1 MNKDYIDEDKDFG
14 AELYEDP
21 EQTIESRG
29 RWVLPI
35 LLVVVLPVL
44 AMVYL
49 HETSRDSREP
59 LLQAMLNG
67 MPTARES
74 GAIGTTG
81 RDRSVAESLVV
92 YSIHELEGVP
102 GDRQALVGRKVELH
116 MPAGDIANDQ
126 AFWVGGK
133 DSRLLVVPSR
143 DHRDIVQRQAGFIAG
158 NNIAPLEA
166 VDRPGSSPGT
176 TSRRSRLARRRS
188 SPGPS
193 SRCRRSKGPTA
204 GGSQRAIG
212 RSWRLGA
219 CTCAP
224 TRSPSSS
231 DSIRRYARP
240 LRGTRRRAGP
250 PDHFIAFATTLRS
263 ETSIS

>member
-1 MNKDYIDEDKDFG
+1 MKKDYIDEDKDFG

-158 NNIAPLEA
+158 NDIAPLEA
-166 VDRPGSSPGT
+166 GKTAVISGTIEPMPTVEGTYSWGLSTRDREE
-176 TSRRSRLARRRS
+176 LAAR
-188 SPGPS
+188 GVYL
-193 SRCRRSKGPTA
+193 
-204 GGSQRAIG
+204 RA
-212 RSWRLGA
+212 
-219 CTCAP
+219 
-224 TRSPSSS
+224 
-231 DSIRRYARP
+231 DSI
-240 LRGTRRRAGP
+240 TVQ
-250 PDHFIAFATTLRS
+250 
-263 ETSIS
+263 

>member
-126 AFWVGGK
+126 AFWIGGK

-158 NNIAPLEA
+158 NDIAPLEA
-166 VDRPGSSPGT
+166 GKTAVISGTIEPMPTVEGTYSWGLSTRDREE
-176 TSRRSRLARRRS
+176 LAAR
-188 SPGPS
+188 GVYL
-193 SRCRRSKGPTA
+193 
-204 GGSQRAIG
+204 RA
-212 RSWRLGA
+212 
-219 CTCAP
+219 
-224 TRSPSSS
+224 
-231 DSIRRYARP
+231 DSI
-240 LRGTRRRAGP
+240 TVQ
-250 PDHFIAFATTLRS
+250 
-263 ETSIS
+263 

>member
-166 VDRPGSSPGT
+166 GKTAVISGTIEPMPTVEGTYSWGLSTRDREELA
-176 TSRRSRLARRRS
+176 SRGVYL
-188 SPGPS
+188 
-193 SRCRRSKGPTA
+193 
-204 GGSQRAIG
+204 RADTI
-212 RSWRLGA
+212 
-219 CTCAP
+219 T
-224 TRSPSSS
+224 
-231 DSIRRYARP
+231 IQ
-240 LRGTRRRAGP
+240 
-250 PDHFIAFATTLRS
+250 
-263 ETSIS
+263 

>member
-126 AFWVGGK
+126 AFWIGGK

-166 VDRPGSSPGT
+166 GKTAVISGTIEPMPTVEGTYSWGLSTRDREELA
-176 TSRRSRLARRRS
+176 SRGVYL
-188 SPGPS
+188 
-193 SRCRRSKGPTA
+193 
-204 GGSQRAIG
+204 RADTI
-212 RSWRLGA
+212 
-219 CTCAP
+219 T
-224 TRSPSSS
+224 
-231 DSIRRYARP
+231 IQ
-240 LRGTRRRAGP
+240 
-250 PDHFIAFATTLRS
+250 
-263 ETSIS
+263 

>member
-158 NNIAPLEA
+158 NDIAPLEA
-166 VDRPGSSPGT
+166 GKTAVISGTIEPMPTVEGTYSWGLSTRDREE
-176 TSRRSRLARRRS
+176 LAAR
-188 SPGPS
+188 GVYL
-193 SRCRRSKGPTA
+193 
-204 GGSQRAIG
+204 RA
-212 RSWRLGA
+212 
-219 CTCAP
+219 
-224 TRSPSSS
+224 
-231 DSIRRYARP
+231 DSI
-240 LRGTRRRAGP
+240 TVQ
-250 PDHFIAFATTLRS
+250 
-263 ETSIS
+263 

>member
-158 NNIAPLEA
+158 NDIAPLEA
-166 VDRPGSSPGT
+166 GQTAVISGTIEPMPTVEGTYSWGLSTRDREE
-176 TSRRSRLARRRS
+176 LAAR
-188 SPGPS
+188 GVYL
-193 SRCRRSKGPTA
+193 
-204 GGSQRAIG
+204 RAD
-212 RSWRLGA
+212 
-219 CTCAP
+219 TV
-224 TRSPSSS
+224 TVQ
-231 DSIRRYARP
+231 
-240 LRGTRRRAGP
+240 
-250 PDHFIAFATTLRS
+250 
-263 ETSIS
+263 

>member
-49 HETSRDSREP
+49 HETSRDTREP

-92 YSIHELEGVP
+92 YSIHEFEGVP

-158 NNIAPLEA
+158 NDIAPLEA
-166 VDRPGSSPGT
+166 GKTAVISGTIEPMPTVEGTYSWGLSTRDREELA
-176 TSRRSRLARRRS
+176 SRGVYL
-188 SPGPS
+188 
-193 SRCRRSKGPTA
+193 
-204 GGSQRAIG
+204 RADTI
-212 RSWRLGA
+212 
-219 CTCAP
+219 T
-224 TRSPSSS
+224 
-231 DSIRRYARP
+231 IQ
-240 LRGTRRRAGP
+240 
-250 PDHFIAFATTLRS
+250 
-263 ETSIS
+263 